1 MDEKDKKRFVLER
14 LDKNIRLKAQIE
26 KLYCKMLGQGQGL
39 KYLLFSK
46 WKALPDVKTSMV
58 DKAANKMEEK
68 LAGFLSK
75 SMLNGLTPLK
85 EELKDG
91 QNRQA
96 AAARALIASSTG
108 DLRKMYNR
116 WR

>member
-1 MDEKDKKRFVLER
+1 M
-14 LDKNIRLKAQIE
+14 
-26 KLYCKMLGQGQGL
+26 
-39 KYLLFSK
+39 LFSK

-68 LAGFLSK
+68 LAGLLSK

-91 QNRQA
+91 QSKQ
-96 AAARALIASSTG
+96 
-108 DLRKMYNR
+108 
-116 WR
+116 